1 MKKEILI
8 IALFLLVSGCAQE
21 VVQEED
27 IAEIPETVEQE
38 EIETAPEESEEVPE
52 AELEPEEV
60 AEITMPPMP
69 EGMEGMFPEGM
80 HPEDMMPEGMDYDEM
95 MEMMQRM
102 MEERG
107 GQEGGGQYPSVMYDL
122 ENEGIPQFV
131 EKNFIDLDKIKR
143 ISKFRGGYGHDF
155 SARTGE
161 TCRSMKH
168 YMWPAWGSPG
178 EIHNPPWMG
187 INYYAPVDGVI
198 EEVDYIENDYGIES
212 QFHIK
217 SDEQPAF
224 HFRFFHI
231 KLLDSLE
238 EGSQVTAGQHI
249 GTIGDEKSNGEIAVE
264 VILPGG
270 TALLSFFQVMTDSL
284 FEEYKDRGMLT
295 REDAIISK
303 EDRDANPLECDYSTE
318 AGYFIG
324 RGTASYDSWSTSP
337 ENWVTLEN

>member
-107 GQEGGGQYPSVMYDL
+107 GP
-122 ENEGIPQFV
+122 
-131 EKNFIDLDKIKR
+131 R
-143 ISKFRGGYGHDF
+143 RWWAISF
-155 SARTGE
+155 
-161 TCRSMKH
+161 C
-168 YMWPAWGSPG
+168 
-178 EIHNPPWMG
+178 N
-187 INYYAPVDGVI
+187 V
-198 EEVDYIENDYGIES
+198 
-212 QFHIK
+212 
-217 SDEQPAF
+217 
-224 HFRFFHI
+224 
-231 KLLDSLE
+231 
-238 EGSQVTAGQHI
+238 
-249 GTIGDEKSNGEIAVE
+249 
-264 VILPGG
+264 
-270 TALLSFFQVMTDSL
+270 
-284 FEEYKDRGMLT
+284 
-295 REDAIISK
+295 
-303 EDRDANPLECDYSTE
+303 
-318 AGYFIG
+318 
-324 RGTASYDSWSTSP
+324 
-337 ENWVTLEN
+337 